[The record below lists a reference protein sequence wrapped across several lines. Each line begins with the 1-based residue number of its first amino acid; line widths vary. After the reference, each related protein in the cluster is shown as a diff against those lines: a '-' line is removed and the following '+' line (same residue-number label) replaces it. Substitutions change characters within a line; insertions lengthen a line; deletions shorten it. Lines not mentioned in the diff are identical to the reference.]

1 MRAPMGQARGYSDM
15 GRAWLFPM
23 FIAGLAATVVAMVGA
38 TMTTIDPW
46 YDALVKPHWAPPDGA
61 YGIVWTLIFAV
72 TALAAVTGWRAM
84 PNAREGD
91 TLIGLFAINGFLNIL
106 WSILFFR
113 LHRPDWA
120 VADVALLWLSVGAL
134 IVYSWRRSMLASALL
149 TPYLLWVTC
158 AGYLNL
164 QIVHLNHLFG

>member
-1 MRAPMGQARGYSDM
+1 MS
-15 GRAWLFPM
+15 RAWLFPM
-23 FIAGLAATVVAMVGA
+23 LIAAVAAALVALVGA

-46 YDALVKPHWAPPDGA
+46 YETLVKPRWAPPDGA
-61 YGIVWTLIFAV
+61 YGVVWTLIFMV
-72 TALAAVTGWRAM
+72 TALAAVTAWRAM
-84 PNAREGD
+84 PESREAD

-120 VADVALLWLSVGAL
+120 VVEVMLLWLSVGAL
-134 IVYSWRRSMLASALL
+134 ILYSWRRSMLGAALL
-149 TPYLLWVTC
+149 TPYLLWVTF

-164 QIVHLNHLFG
+164 QIVRLNWPFG